1 VEDLWP
7 DGELVGRI
15 VGLGARLADRTATT
29 GRGMEADAYH
39 GIARDIP
46 AWGPLDA
53 GLPLGAAGLLGLP
66 IDDEGAQII
75 PLARPPLVAIR
86 PKGRADHVDLM
97 RGVGG
102 GESLGTDIAA
112 IEQVRAGEEVRRR
125 QVLVDGG
132 AHHAIRRGRGRRA
145 HLGNEM
151 RLAVITGFGSDSF

>member
-102 GESLGTDIAA
+102 DESLGIDIAA
-112 IEQVRAGEEVRRR
+112 VEPALFGGPHDHTGAKLAENRAVESGISELQTE
-125 QVLVDGG
+125 
-132 AHHAIRRGRGRRA
+132 GRRPIDPTA
-145 HLGNEM
+145 HGLGSP
-151 RLAVITGFGSDSF
+151 AI